1 MPTIG
6 VDARSVLCKEP
17 RGEGK
22 TLLRLYEEML
32 RQRPDLKVWFFG
44 DSAADDFSGTV
55 PPGIGIDSSRS
66 WGHRID
72 GWENV
77 SLPWRAWRRRC
88 DVLHCA
94 SSGAPAWSP
103 VPIVM
108 TVHDLIPA
116 LQLDGQDD
124 AARQHF
130 LRRLERGMRQA
141 KHVIT
146 VSEHTRRD
154 LYNQLPTTRHDV
166 QVVPWGCDVVAG
178 DVSNKTAAVGRY
190 IVTFG
195 GSARRKNTAYTLE
208 RFAAVASVVPDVR
221 LMILGISNLAK
232 QQQLKEQALGLG
244 VGERV
249 DIPGFLTN
257 EELDATIGSATLLLY
272 LSTYEGFGVPV
283 LEAITRGVVV
293 VASDSSSLPEI
304 FGTAPGCLPLEDPP
318 GIEKTVCDLLQSST
332 LLAEWRLSQSR
343 IPPHFS
349 WSTTAAKTLSLI
361 CDTAQ

>member
-1 MPTIG
+1 MA
-6 VDARSVLCKEP
+6 V
-17 RGEGK
+17 
-22 TLLRLYEEML
+22 
-32 RQRPDLKVWFFG
+32 
-44 DSAADDFSGTV
+44 SGTV

-77 SLPWRAWRRRC
+77 SLPWRAWRRSC

-154 LYNQLPTTRHDV
+154 LYAQLPTTRDDV
-166 QVVPWGCDVVAG
+166 HVVPWGCDVVASE
-178 DVSNKTAAVGRY
+178 VSSKTDAVGRY

-195 GSARRKNTAYTLE
+195 GSARRKNTSYTLE
-208 RFAAVASVVPDVR
+208 RFAAIASVVPDVK
-221 LMILGISNLAK
+221 LMILGISNVAK

-244 VGERV
+244 LAGRV
-249 DIPGFLTN
+249 EIPGFLTN
-257 EELDATIGSATLLLY
+257 DELDAAIGGATLLLY

-283 LEAITRGVVV
+283 LEAISRGVVV
-293 VASDSSSLPEI
+293 VASNSSSLPEI
-304 FGTAPGCLPLEDPP
+304 FVTAPGCLRLEDPS
-318 GIEKTVCDLLQSST
+318 GIEKTVCDLLQSSAM
-332 LLAEWRLSQSR
+332 LEQWLFFQSA
-343 IPPHFS
+343 IPQRFP
-349 WSTTAAKTLSLI
+349 WSTAAQKTLSLL
-361 CDTAQ
+361 CDTTKQP